1 MDCLKIWTMF
11 CSDVERVDIDIIKN
25 SIRYMGNLHD
35 NKRNNITPQITVQVI
50 DFLFL
55 CFLLSLPFSTSS
67 LMVGLCYRIEEQLSS
82 LH

>member
-25 SIRYMGNLHD
+25 FIKYMGNLHD

-55 CFLLSLPFSTSS
+55 FFCFPYPFLL
-67 LMVGLCYRIEEQLSS
+67 
-82 LH
+82 LHLWLGCATE

>member
-1 MDCLKIWTMF
+1 MF

-25 SIRYMGNLHD
+25 SIKYMGNLHD

-55 CFLLSLPFSTSS
+55 FFAFLILFYFFTYGWVVLQNRRAT
-67 LMVGLCYRIEEQLSS
+67 I
-82 LH
+82 